1 MRDWAQTAG
10 KLPARLHNDQSGERD
25 GQSAERDHQ
34 SANGT
39 TVGVGVR
46 TVRVFVVARAARR
59 GECCGFQEERP
70 CL

>member
-25 GQSAERDHQ
+25 DQ

-39 TVGVGVR
+39 TAGVGVR
-46 TVRVFVVARAARR
+46 TVRVFVVACAARR
-59 GECCGFQEERP
+59 GECWAFQEERP